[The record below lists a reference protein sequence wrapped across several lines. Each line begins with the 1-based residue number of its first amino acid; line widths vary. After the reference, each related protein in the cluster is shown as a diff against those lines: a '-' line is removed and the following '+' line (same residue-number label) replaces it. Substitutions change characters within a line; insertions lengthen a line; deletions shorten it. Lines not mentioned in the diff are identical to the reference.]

1 MFRELEYSKV
11 MKINPS
17 LVRKGAQVSW
27 LRAARHVVACGVVMV
42 AGISSAIAQTFA
54 TSTVAGS
61 VPGVTGI
68 APGFADGAGQ
78 SASGARFQGPA
89 GIAVDTTNHFVY
101 IADTAN
107 QRIRKLDL
115 ATGLV
120 STIAG
125 SASTGSA
132 DNTTGTSATFS
143 SPAGVAWDG
152 GNPGNLYVADTGNS
166 VIRKIVLSGTFTVT
180 TIAGQAGL
188 PGLVNNASGPLAK
201 FSAPRGLVVDTGNI
215 YVADSGNNVIR
226 KIVVATTDVSTF
238 AGSPAGASGTT
249 DSPTNTLAL
258 FSQPF
263 GITSDGGTNLYV
275 ADTGNHS
282 IRKIAIA
289 GGVTTFAGV
298 SGVSGSDDTFPATSA
313 HFKNPQGVAVVSGTV
328 YISDTGNN
336 TVRAV
341 PISSNQPVTLAGTA
355 GQGSLTDGLGA
366 AARFQSPWGIAVDIV
381 NSVNIIYV
389 GDSVNQAIR
398 RVGPASIPTVT
409 TPVTAPVTVG
419 ATATFTVTVGGNPT
433 PTIQWERQAANTTGF
448 VAIPGAGT
456 TINGATFSGATTS
469 VLTIAN
475 ATAAI
480 NSDQFRATVTNGVQP
495 SPSVS
500 SAGVAI
506 VVQQVP
512 TITSA
517 ATTNFAQGSTG
528 TFTFTATGSPAPTF
542 DIPSGNSP
550 GSLNGTTGVYTL
562 VSASGGPYQFTIRAS
577 NGVGTPATQLFNLVV
592 QNGAVITTQP
602 ASVGTGLGGTVQ
614 FTVGATGTPAPTS
627 YQWYRNAGGVS
638 GFLQMSDVGGVY
650 FGTNTA
656 TLTVQNAQ
664 QIMSGDQFQVVV
676 SNGVGSPVTSSPAT
690 LTIQQAPQITTANN
704 TIFGIGVQGT
714 FQVQATGSPAP
725 TFSIVSGAFNGSIS
739 QTGLISY
746 FPNDTT
752 GSPFVFTIQASNGV
766 GSPSQQS
773 FTLTVTPAG
782 AFPSFTTQPVSA
794 SVSIGQPATF
804 TVAATGSPQP
814 TYQWQYQPA
823 AGGGF
828 VSLSDNG
835 IYSGTQTAT
844 LTVLAA
850 TTGMNGDQFQCIAN
864 NIVNSVP
871 SSASSSIVTL
881 TVNVGTIITTIAGQA
896 GVTGTVDGTG
906 TAAQFAN
913 PYSVAVDLN
922 GNVFVADTSA
932 SVIRKITAA
941 GVVSTFAGSPGLT
954 GSADGQGSA
963 ARFNGPSGVA
973 VDGSGNV
980 YVADTNNHTIR
991 GISAGGNVITLAG
1004 APGVIGSTDT
1014 ASGPARFTYPFGLA
1028 LDSAGS
1034 IYVADTYNHTIRLI
1048 SQNGT
1053 VSTLAGLAGTRGTT
1067 DGAGSAARFAFPTG
1081 ITVASQGLIY
1091 VADSGSSTI
1100 RRIAG
1105 NGVTTYAGTAGIS
1118 GTAEG
1123 AALTLARFTQPNGVG
1138 VDSTGVVY
1146 VADSGNHTIRRIA
1159 PGVGALAGD
1168 VSTLAGLAGVIG
1180 STDGSGTAARF
1191 NQPNGLAVD
1200 SAGNIYIADTQNR
1213 TIRRSGAVTAP
1224 SITTQPSNV
1233 STAPNTSAT
1242 FRVVAA
1248 GAPAPTVFHW
1258 QRKPADGSTDFVN
1271 LTNDGVTYSG
1281 VDTATLTVS
1290 NITTAMNN
1298 DQFRV
1303 FVSNFITPDAISN
1316 PATLSTVIAAPVF
1329 TSGASASFK
1338 ATELGAFTVVA
1349 TGNPAATFSLTGA
1362 PAFLSINPSSG
1373 VMSGTAADTSG
1384 SPFTFTISATNGVTT
1399 TQTFTLTVNPAVV
1412 APAITVQPVGGTIA
1426 RGQTAGF
1433 NVTATGT
1440 ALTYQWSK
1448 DGVAIA
1454 GATSSS
1460 LVLSGVQASGAGS
1473 YTVTVNNSLNLPVTS
1488 SPAVLLVNSAPII
1501 VTQPQSQTALAG
1513 GTVSF
1518 SVVATGTPAPGYQ
1531 WRVNGVPITN
1541 SGNVSGATSATLT
1554 ITGVQATNAA
1564 NYDVLVANGVGSV
1577 LSSLTQL
1584 TVATT
1589 ATVPVITSSP
1599 APRTVVV
1606 GGSTTLFVGANGTGG
1621 LLYQWRKNGTPLAG
1635 GNAATYTISNA
1646 QLTDSANYDA
1656 VVTNSAGSAT
1666 SAPAAVTVISRSY
1679 AGYYLGAFGGAG
1691 ANYALFVRPDNSAV
1705 LLGYLPSVPAGIRS
1719 DLTVSDSGVF
1729 TYNQGGIALSGA
1741 IASNGSITG
1750 SLIGGPGGSFTG
1762 SKTTDFGSSLA
1773 AAGYYQGAAV
1783 NTSSTIAAI
1792 VNPVGQAFIL
1802 VQANQTSDGGQGAI
1816 DGNNR
1821 VTLSTARESI
1831 IATFNPDTSTVSA
1844 TVTAGTVVTS
1854 YSGASDAVIATQ
1866 RLSNISSRARVGTG
1880 DAVTIAGFVISG
1892 QNSKPVLIRAIGPT
1906 LAVFGV
1912 TTQLTAPK
1920 LELFRSGSST
1930 AIATNTG
1937 WTTSGNTAAIT
1948 AATLQ
1953 AGAFALSTTAADS
1966 VIFATLAPGAYTA
1979 VISSAN
1985 NTPGVALAEVYDLS
1999 APAAGQKLFNI
2010 STRASTGTG
2019 DSVLTAGIVV
2029 SGASPKRVLIRGVGP
2044 TLASLGVTGALAQPI
2059 LSVVKDGVT
2068 VATNSNWSTS
2078 VDATAIAA
2086 AATQVGAF
2094 ALANGSADAAMIIS
2108 LAPGNYSALVAGANG
2123 TAGIA
2128 IIEVYELP

>member
-42 AGISSAIAQTFA
+42 AGISSAIAQSFA

-61 VPGVTGI
+61 YPSI
-68 APGFADGAGQ
+68 SPGFADGTGTGV
-78 SASGARFQGPA
+78 SGARFNGPA

-107 QRIRKLDL
+107 QRIRKLDI
-115 ATGLV
+115 ATGTV
-120 STIAG
+120 TTIAG
-125 SASTGSA
+125 SAATGSA

-143 SPAGVAWDG
+143 SPTGVAWDG

-166 VIRKIVLSGTFTVT
+166 TIRKIVLSGVFPVT

-188 PGLVNNASGPLAK
+188 PGLVNNAAALSAK
-201 FSAPRGLVVDTGNI
+201 FTSPRGLVVDNGNI

-226 KIVVATTDVSTF
+226 KIVLTGTFDVSTF
-238 AGSPAGASGTT
+238 AGSPTGASGTT
-249 DSPTNTLAL
+249 DNTTNALAL

-263 GITSDGGTNLYV
+263 GIASDGTNLFV
-275 ADTGNHS
+275 ADTGNHA
-282 IRKIAIA
+282 IRKIVIA
-289 GGVTTFAGV
+289 GGVSTFAGV
-298 SGVSGSDDTFPATSA
+298 IGTSGSDDTFPATSA
-313 HFKNPQGVAVVSGTV
+313 HFKNPEGVAVVSGTV

-336 TVRAV
+336 TVRSV
-341 PISSNQPVTLAGTA
+341 PISSNQPVTLAGLA
-355 GQGSLTDGLGA
+355 GQAGAVDGLGT
-366 AARFQSPWGIAVDIV
+366 AARFQLPFGLGLDAG
-381 NSVNIIYV
+381 NIYV
-389 GDSVNQAIR
+389 ADFNNQMIR
-398 RVGPASIPTVT
+398 RIGAASIPTVT

-419 ATATFTVTVGGNPT
+419 ATATFSVTVGGNPT

-448 VAIPGAGT
+448 FAIANSSTVNGSTFTGT
-456 TINGATFSGATTS
+456 TTN
-469 VLTIAN
+469 VLTITN

-480 NSDQFRATVTNGVQP
+480 NNDQFRATVTNGVQP

-500 SAGVAI
+500 SAGVAV
-506 VVQQVP
+506 VVQQAP
-512 TITSA
+512 IITSA

-550 GSLNGTTGVYTL
+550 GSLTGNTGVYTL
-562 VSASGGPYQFTIRAS
+562 VSASGGPYVFTIRAS
-577 NGVGTPATQLFNLVV
+577 NGVGTPATQTFTLVV
-592 QNGAVITTQP
+592 QNGAVITSQP
-602 ASVGTGLGGTVQ
+602 ASVGTGLGGTAQ
-614 FTVGATGTPAPTS
+614 FTVSATGTPAPTS

-638 GFLQMSDVGGVY
+638 GFLQMSDLGGVY
-650 FGTNTA
+650 SGSNTA

-664 QIMSGDQFQVVV
+664 QTMSGDQFQVVV

-690 LTIQQAPQITTANN
+690 LTIQQAPQITSANN

-714 FQVQATGSPAP
+714 FQVVATGSPAP

-746 FPNDTT
+746 FPNDTS

-794 SVSIGQPATF
+794 AVSIGQAATF
-804 TVAATGSPQP
+804 TVAATGSPLP

-850 TTGMNGDQFQCIAN
+850 TTGMNGDQFQCVAN

-871 SSASSSIVTL
+871 SSATSAIATL
-881 TVNVGTIITTIAGQA
+881 TVNVGTTITTIAGQA
-896 GVTGTVDGTG
+896 GIAG
-906 TAAQFAN
+906 TADDTDTVKALFSN
-913 PYSVAVDLN
+913 PYSVAVDPS
-922 GNVFVADTSA
+922 GNVFVADTS
-932 SVIRKITAA
+932 SHVIRKITAST
-941 GVVSTFAGSPGLT
+941 GKVSTFAGSPGLSGT
-954 GSADGQGSA
+954 SDGQGSA

-973 VDGSGNV
+973 VDGAGNV

-1004 APGVIGSTDT
+1004 VPGVIGSNDSS
-1014 ASGPARFTYPFGLA
+1014 SGTSPHFTYPFGLA
-1028 LDSAGS
+1028 IDSNGT
-1034 IYVADTYNHTIRLI
+1034 IYVADTYNHLIRQI
-1048 SQNGT
+1048 SQGGAGIS
-1053 VSTLAGLAGTRGTT
+1053 VSTIGGTAGVRGNSDGTPGN
-1067 DGAGSAARFAFPTG
+1067 SRFAFPTG
-1081 ITVASQGLIY
+1081 IAVLAPGVIY
-1091 VADSGSSTI
+1091 VADSGNSTI
-1100 RRIAG
+1100 RRVAG
-1105 NGVTTYAGTAGIS
+1105 NNTTTYAGTAGVS

-1123 AALTLARFTQPNGVG
+1123 AALTAARFNQPNGVG
-1138 VDSTGVVY
+1138 VDSAGVVY
-1146 VADSGNHTIRRIA
+1146 VADTFSHTIRRIA
-1159 PGVGALAGD
+1159 NAGSGLAGD
-1168 VSTLAGLAGVIG
+1168 VSTLAGSAGVIG
-1180 STDGSGTAARF
+1180 STDGSGAAARF

-1224 SITTQPSNV
+1224 TITTQPSNV
-1233 STAPNTSAT
+1233 STAPSTSAT
-1242 FRVVAA
+1242 FRVVVA

-1271 LTNDGVTYSG
+1271 LTNDGISYSG
-1281 VDTATLTVS
+1281 VDTATLTVA

-1303 FVSNFITPDAISN
+1303 FVSNFVTPDAISN

-1329 TSGASASFK
+1329 TSVANASFK

-1349 TGNPAATFSLTGA
+1349 TGNPAPTFSLTGA

-1373 VMSGTAADTSG
+1373 VLSGTASDTSG
-1384 SPFTFTISATNGVTT
+1384 SPFSFTISASNGVTT

-1426 RGQTAGF
+1426 RGQTANF
-1433 NVTATGT
+1433 SVTATGT

-1448 DGVAIA
+1448 DGVAIN
-1454 GATSSS
+1454 GATNSS
-1460 LVLSGVQASGAGS
+1460 LVLSGVQSSGGGN
-1473 YTVTVNNSLNLPVTS
+1473 YTVTVNNSLNLPVVST
-1488 SPAVLLVNSAPII
+1488 PAVLVVNSAPVI

-1518 SVVATGTPAPGYQ
+1518 SVVASGTPAPSYQ
-1531 WRVNGVPITN
+1531 WRVNGVAITN

-1554 ITGVQATNAA
+1554 ISGVQATNAA
-1564 NYDVLVANGVGSV
+1564 NYDVLVGNGVGSA

-1589 ATVPVITSSP
+1589 ATAPVITSTP
-1599 APRTVVV
+1599 APRTIVV
-1606 GGSTTLFVGANGTGG
+1606 GSSTVLFVGANGTGG
-1621 LLYQWRKNGTPLAG
+1621 LIYQWRKNGNPLAG
-1635 GNAATYTISNA
+1635 GNAATYTITNA
-1646 QLTDSANYDA
+1646 QLTDSANYDV

-1666 SAPAAVTVISRSY
+1666 SAAAAVTVVSRSY
-1679 AGYYLGAFGGAG
+1679 AGYYLGAFGGAN
-1691 ANYALFVRPDNSAV
+1691 ANFALYVRPDNSAV
-1705 LLGYLPSVPAGIRS
+1705 LLGYLPTVPAGIRS
-1719 DLTVSDSGVF
+1719 DLTVSDTGVF
-1729 TYNQGGIALSGA
+1729 TYNQGGIALSGT

-1773 AAGYYQGAAV
+1773 AAGYYQGAAA

-1792 VNPVGQAFIL
+1792 VSPVGQAFIL

-1831 IATFNPDTSTVSA
+1831 IATFNPDNSTVTA

-1906 LAVFGV
+1906 LGSLGV
-1912 TTQLTAPK
+1912 ATALTAPK

-1930 AIATNTG
+1930 AIASNTG
-1937 WTTSGNTAAIT
+1937 WTTSGNTAAIA

-1966 VIFATLAPGAYTA
+1966 VIFTTLAPGAYTA

-2019 DSVLTAGIVV
+2019 DAILTAGIVV

-2059 LSVVKDGVT
+2059 LSVIKDGVT

-2078 VDATAIAA
+2078 TDATAIAA

-2108 LAPGNYSALVAGANG
+2108 LAPGNYSATVAGANG